1 MTKKPIW
8 KPFNPKEVVEGN
20 KIFIEEIATL
30 KTRLQDFEYHRDSAK
45 PHSVPTMK
53 AHFAIVCALLDY
65 QLRNM
70 EFLQGFLESF
80 VELNDKLAT
89 VLQGLDKEIQ
99 AVNEKTGVDLTKIKT
114 EIARVKETVNAPI
127 YKFAKEVKENEEKL
141 RKMGEINLDYATRS
155 H

>member
-1 MTKKPIW
+1 MTEKEEMTKKPIW

-80 VELNDKLAT
+80 VEPLLQRLQLHLEFLPDHIDLAVVGDIPQHHVRYTLVDK
-89 VLQGLDKEIQ
+89 
-99 AVNEKTGVDLTKIKT
+99 AVPDVPM
-114 EIARVKETVNAPI
+114 RW
-127 YKFAKEVKENEEKL
+127 
-141 RKMGEINLDYATRS
+141 
-155 H
+155 